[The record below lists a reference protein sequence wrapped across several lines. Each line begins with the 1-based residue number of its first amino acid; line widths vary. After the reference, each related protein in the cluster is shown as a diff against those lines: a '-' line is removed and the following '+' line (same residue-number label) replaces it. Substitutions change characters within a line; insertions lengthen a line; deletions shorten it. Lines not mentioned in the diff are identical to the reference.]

1 MQESELTAAAEAVES
16 YLCNFRANLE
26 QLEIRPRFNNYRD
39 RVLLA
44 LLSKA
49 YRNSEGVI
57 CLVHRELYSEAFGL
71 NRTCLE
77 VFLNIRY
84 LVDKDT
90 EARCKRYVEYFGK
103 ERELATKALLKHGS
117 ISPAFEF
124 SEDHEDLLKLAKQ
137 YNTPYNWR
145 PDGETLKD
153 IAYEPSTWATNSD
166 GTPQVWEY
174 AYDVV
179 YRLMSHQAHA
189 TCIAV
194 GPDFARFS
202 PKYNFTPAFDFSFK
216 GVISDGFDALFGAW
230 LFLHAALLEV
240 FHFFGLDLPTDV
252 QESHQKLRQEFGVSD
267 LSSTTGMR
275 EPDEP

>member
-1 MQESELTAAAEAVES
+1 MQESELTAAAGAVDS
-16 YLCNFRANLE
+16 YLCIFRANLE
-26 QLEIRPRFNNYRD
+26 RLEIRPRLNNYSD

-57 CLVHRELYSEAFGL
+57 CLVHRQLYSEAFGL

-90 EARCKRYVEYFGK
+90 ETRCKRYVEYFGK
-103 ERELATKALLKHGS
+103 ERDLATRALLKHGS
-117 ISPAFEF
+117 ISPTFEF

-137 YNTPYNWR
+137 YDNAYNWR

-202 PKYNFTPAFDFSFK
+202 PQYNFPPAFDFSFK
-216 GVISDGFDALFGAW
+216 GVISDGFDAIFGAW
-230 LFLHAALLEV
+230 LFLHASLIEISYFFSLAIPEEIQALHDE
-240 FHFFGLDLPTDV
+240 
-252 QESHQKLRQEFGVSD
+252 LRARFGVANFQLPGAPS
-267 LSSTTGMR
+267 
-275 EPDEP
+275 